1 MKHAYLRKIQL
12 NLLKLQKH
20 LLDGMDL
27 HSFSCSHS
35 RVIPVS
41 YQCLHRNCS
50 IPTIMLRPSPSIFV
64 LATCVALGFC
74 ASLQAVASF
83 GTNPTSIQM
92 NIYVPDKLA
101 TKTAIIVAV
110 SKANQDTS
118 RVFTISQFPAN
129 FDHSCT
135 PVVEP
140 VRSGM
145 LVLSCHHTPTRTALF
160 SSTPAPP
167 TPATAGMYRALG
179 A

>member
-1 MKHAYLRKIQL
+1 MINPLTH
-12 NLLKLQKH
+12 
-20 LLDGMDL
+20 
-27 HSFSCSHS
+27 
-35 RVIPVS
+35 
-41 YQCLHRNCS
+41 
-50 IPTIMLRPSPSIFV
+50 
-64 LATCVALGFC
+64 CVALGFC

-101 TKTAIIVAV
+101 TKPAIIVAV

-145 LVLSCHHTPTRTALF
+145 LVLAAIIRRHERLYSHLPQHPQLQPLLGCTERWEPDTRPRRRRTRNHQHGQLYAEQV
-160 SSTPAPP
+160 
-167 TPATAGMYRALG
+167 
-179 A
+179 